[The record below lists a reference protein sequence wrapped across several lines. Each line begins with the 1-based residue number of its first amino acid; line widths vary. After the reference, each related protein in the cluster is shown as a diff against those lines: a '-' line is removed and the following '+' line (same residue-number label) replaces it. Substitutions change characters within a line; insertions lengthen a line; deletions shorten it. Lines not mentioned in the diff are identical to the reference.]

1 MFKSI
6 KQFDGN
12 AAFCGKRKDEMMYL
26 LPQKGKFYKANLHMH
41 TTVSDGQETP
51 EEVKAAYIKA
61 GYSIVAFTDHEV
73 LLCHDDLTDENF
85 LAITSYEKSVNCPSN
100 SSSFEYI
107 KTAHLNLYATDSKNL
122 DCPVLNPSAVWGNA
136 KNYVTDEMKKYDYR
150 ATYSIDGLNELI
162 KKANDAGFL
171 VTLNHPVWSLQ
182 NHSDYSGLK
191 GLWGIEVYNSCCVKE
206 GFRDTVQPFE
216 DLLREGNRIY
226 PVASDDAH
234 APTDYFGG
242 FVMVKAE
249 KLDYKSVMTAL
260 KKGDFYASTGPEIY
274 KLYLDG
280 EKLVIECSSVVC
292 VTVSTER
299 RKTYT
304 AKNKDGL
311 NKAEFDISEIL
322 KSKIGKNGAQ
332 SYFRITIRDF
342 EGNEAYTRAYF
353 IDELVK

>member
-1 MFKSI
+1 MI
-6 KQFDGN
+6 
-12 AAFCGKRKDEMMYL
+12 YL
-26 LPQKGKFYKANLHMH
+26 FPQEGKFYKANLHMH

-51 EEVKAAYIKA
+51 EEVKTAYLKA

-85 LAITSYEKSVNCPSN
+85 LAITSYEKSIDCPSD

-107 KTAHLNLYATDSKNL
+107 KTAHLNLYATDSENL
-122 DCPVLNPSAVWGNA
+122 DCPVLNPSTVWGNA
-136 KNYVTDEMKKYDYR
+136 KNHVTDEMKKFDYR
-150 ATYSIDGLNELI
+150 ATYSIDGLNDVI

-182 NHSDYSGLK
+182 NYSDYSGVK

-234 APTDYFGG
+234 APSDYFGG

-260 KKGDFYASTGPEIY
+260 KNGDFYASTGPEIH

-280 EKLVIECSSVVC
+280 EKLVIECSSVVSI
-292 VTVSTER
+292 TVSTER
-299 RKTYT
+299 RRSFT

-311 NKAEFDISEIL
+311 NRAEFDISEIL
-322 KSKIGKNGAQ
+322 KSKIGKNGVQ
-332 SYFRITIRDF
+332 SYFRVTIRDF

-353 IDELVK
+353 IDEFIE